1 MGISPDTERLAR
13 AMFRPEQVPDVLEA
27 LGWYDD
33 EQPDPVHRAVL
44 TLSRGDADALVSYV
58 VAAVRDFR
66 DVLLWASEPE
76 PTPEERAMARERAR
90 ILVLE
95 SEQRRRRYLVGRFG
109 VEGAEQIERS
119 NRRLFGTG
127 PGERDGTD

>member
-1 MGISPDTERLAR
+1 
-13 AMFRPEQVPDVLEA
+13 MFRPEQIPDVLVA
-27 LGWYDD
+27 LSWYDS

-58 VAAVRDFR
+58 TAAVTDFR

-76 PTPEERAMARERAR
+76 PTPEERAAALERVR
-90 ILVLE
+90 VLVLE
-95 SEQRRRRYLVGRFG
+95 SEQRRQRYLEDRFG

-119 NRRLFGTG
+119 NRRLFGMG
-127 PGERDGTD
+127 PGERAGTD